1 MRVALISDLH
11 GSEFALTAVLAD
23 IARTGVDQIVCLGD
37 VATLGPR
44 PREVLAR
51 LAELRCICILG
62 NHDEF
67 MLDERL
73 IRSYSEVPIIVEA
86 VDWCRAQLSPPDLAF
101 IASFSRRFE
110 IALNDSGTLL
120 LFHGT
125 PQSNMIDLLATTPA
139 EIVDE
144 MLAGRRATVMAGGHT
159 HLQMLRQHRGTLIV
173 NPGSVGLAFKEHAAG
188 KVPVLLAHAEYA
200 VIEATNGD
208 VAVSLRR
215 VPLDKAELRQAAGA
229 VEHPLKAWLTEMY
242 SG

>member
-1 MRVALISDLH
+1 MRIALISDLH
-11 GSEFALTAVLAD
+11 GSEFALNAVLAD

-44 PREVLAR
+44 PREVLGR
-51 LAELRCICILG
+51 LAELGCICILG

-86 VDWCRAQLSPPDLAF
+86 VDWCRAQLTAADLTF
-101 IASFSRRFE
+101 IASFTRRFE
-110 IALNDSGTLL
+110 LKLNNSGNLL

-125 PQSNMIDLLATTPA
+125 PDSNMTDLLATTAA
-139 EIVDE
+139 ERVDE
-144 MLAGRRATVMAGGHT
+144 LLGARRATVMAGGHT
-159 HLQMLRQHRGTLIV
+159 HLQMLRQHRGTLLV

-188 KVPVLLAHAEYA
+188 KVPVLMPHAEYA
-200 VIEATNGD
+200 VIDAMDGD

-215 VPLDKAELRQAAGA
+215 VPLDKAELREAAGA
-229 VEHPLKAWLTEMY
+229 VQHPLKNWMLQMY
-242 SG
+242 A

>member
-1 MRVALISDLH
+1 MRIALISDLH
-11 GSEFALTAVLAD
+11 GSEFALNAVLAD

-44 PREVLAR
+44 PREVLGR
-51 LAELRCICILG
+51 LAELGCICILG

-86 VDWCRAQLSPPDLAF
+86 VDWCRAQLTAADLTF
-101 IASFSRRFE
+101 IASFTRRFE
-110 IALNDSGTLL
+110 LKLNNSGNLL

-125 PQSNMIDLLATTPA
+125 PDSNMTDLLATTAA
-139 EIVDE
+139 ERVDE
-144 MLAGRRATVMAGGHT
+144 LLGARRATVMAGGHT
-159 HLQMLRQHRGTLIV
+159 HLQMLRQHRGTLLV

-188 KVPVLLAHAEYA
+188 KVPVLMPHAEYA
-200 VIEATNGD
+200 VIDAMDGD

-215 VPLDKAELRQAAGA
+215 VPLDKAELREAAGA
-229 VEHPLKAWLTEMY
+229 VQHPLKSWMLEMY
-242 SG
+242 A